1 MKRVVDELI
10 GLGSVLSAYADT
22 GIWPKRVH
30 PDSIGQLLDCEELCS
45 IEPYSG
51 HKDLLVALNDV
62 HNAQKHSFLN
72 SDTTLVGRDEPIASA
87 IHRKGNKIDAP
98 LEVYTLSVK
107 DLAARF
113 ESFGAAILKVI
124 KELADQARRFEKE
137 SKNISECKE

>member
-45 IEPYSG
+45 LEPYSG

-72 SDTTLVGRDEPIASA
+72 SDTTLWAEMNRSQAPFIGRVTKSM
-87 IHRKGNKIDAP
+87 
-98 LEVYTLSVK
+98 
-107 DLAARF
+107 
-113 ESFGAAILKVI
+113 
-124 KELADQARRFEKE
+124 RRWRCIPFR
-137 SKNISECKE
+137 